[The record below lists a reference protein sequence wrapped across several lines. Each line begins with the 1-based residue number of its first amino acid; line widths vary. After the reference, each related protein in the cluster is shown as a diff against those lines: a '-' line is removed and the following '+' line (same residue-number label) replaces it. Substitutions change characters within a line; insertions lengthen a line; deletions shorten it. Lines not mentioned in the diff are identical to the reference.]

1 MSKANGLPRG
11 ISIRRGKYFVDILVK
26 GERFYGTFATLEV
39 AEEQIKAW
47 KNGLNI
53 DSTKKTQKETS
64 SWTLSKAYEVT
75 KLRRWAGSK
84 AEKTTL
90 INAKDVLHFF
100 GISCLLEQITVER
113 IDSFIDALQKKGN
126 SNATINRKLSAL
138 SAMFSMALERG
149 GCQKKPKFSK
159 LKEPEG
165 RIRFLTYDEEA
176 LLLQTMQLWG
186 KNDHY
191 EATVCLVDTGMRLGE
206 LWKLHSDN
214 IMLGQ
219 GPHGIII
226 LYGDDTKNGT
236 TRSIPM
242 TKRVRAILSRR
253 ISDPDITGRL
263 WPTASNIWYQ
273 KLWNRVAHHLK
284 MDDDPFW
291 VPHILRHTCCSRLV
305 QGGMPLAQVQ
315 KWMGHK
321 TITTTMRYAHLAPTG
336 LYGGISLL
344 EQHQQRLDN

>member
-1 MSKANGLPRG
+1 MSKANGLPKG
-11 ISIRRGKYFVDILVK
+11 ISIRRGKYFVDILVR
-26 GERFYGTFATLEV
+26 GERFYGTFETLEV

-47 KNGLNI
+47 KNG
-53 DSTKKTQKETS
+53 TCVEPAKGAQKEPS
-64 SWTLSKAYEVT
+64 GWTLGKAYEVT
-75 KLRRWAGSK
+75 KLRRWAGSR

-90 INAKDVLHFF
+90 INARDVLQFF

-113 IDSFIDALQKKGN
+113 IDGFISAMQKKGN

-138 SAMFSMALERG
+138 SAMFSMALERE
-149 GCQKKPKFSK
+149 GCTRKPTFCK

-165 RIRFLTYDEEA
+165 RIRFLTRDEEA
-176 LLLQTMQLWG
+176 LILQTMQLWG

-191 EATVCLVDTGMRLGE
+191 DATVCLVDTGMRLGE
-206 LWKLHSDN
+206 LWKIQANN

-242 TKRVRAILSRR
+242 TKRVRAIMSRR
-253 ISDPDITGRL
+253 ISDPDTTGRL
-263 WPTASNIWYQ
+263 WPHATNIWYQ

-305 QGGMPLAQVQ
+305 QGGMTLAQVQ

-336 LYGGISLL
+336 LYGGVTVL
-344 EQHQQRLDN
+344 ELVQNPLDK